1 MSMLLEIQAAGRG
14 RRNLQPIAEDFMDC
28 VCFMKLSVL
37 KPQKTHLS
45 HPVSNSV
52 IACFDYCINSST

>member
-1 MSMLLEIQAAGRG
+1 MLLEIQAAGRG

-37 KPQKTHLS
+37 KPRKLTCHTQSQIL
-45 HPVSNSV
+45 
-52 IACFDYCINSST
+52 